1 MNHFLPVA
9 IVPAPAAD
17 LLQQIK
23 SAVPIAGVVLV
34 AFFVLAAI
42 VKNLLYICPPNEV
55 LIFAGRKHRMPDGT
69 FRGFRVIF
77 GGRGFRMP
85 VYEKVHRM
93 GLSTM
98 EVLVSVRNA
107 YSKGGIPLNVDAI
120 ANIKI
125 SSDPGVVGNA
135 IERFLNRDP
144 NEIRRVSKETLE
156 GHLRGVLATLT
167 PEEVNEDRLMFAD
180 ALSRESEEDLKK
192 LGLHVD
198 TLKILHVADELKYL
212 DSTGRAAIASV
223 IREAEIAESNFQRAA
238 EQSEAE
244 NQGRANVSKANAEAS
259 IAKLRNELRKIQA
272 ETESL
277 VRSEE
282 ERTAAA
288 AREARAKAEQEL
300 QQIRAELAA
309 IQQQTDV
316 VLPAEANRVA
326 QEYRARGDAALI
338 RERGRALSEALLE
351 LQEAWKVAGT
361 NALQIALIEDLEKIL
376 AEASKGVQKVKIGGL
391 HVIDSGDGKTLPN
404 YIASYPN
411 MLQAV
416 FDAVERTTGI
426 DIPGAVSGKS
436 TSQKPEESK

>member
-1 MNHFLPVA
+1 MIQLPQFA
-9 IVPAPAAD
+9 IVPTPAAD

-23 SAVPIAGVVLV
+23 SAAPIAGVVLV
-34 AFFVLAAI
+34 GFFVLAAI

-55 LIFAGRKHRMPDGT
+55 LIFSGRKHRMPDGT

-77 GGRGFRMP
+77 GGRGIRVP

-93 GLSTM
+93 ALGTM

-107 YSKGGIPLNVDAI
+107 YSRGGIPLNVDAI

-125 SSDPGVVGNA
+125 SSDPAVVGNA

-223 IREAEIAESNFQRAA
+223 IREAEIAESNFRRSA

-272 ETESL
+272 DTEAL
-277 VRSEE
+277 VRAEE

-300 QQIRAELAA
+300 QAIRAEVAV
-309 IQQQTDV
+309 IQQQADV

-326 QEYRARGDAALI
+326 QEFRARGEAAVI
-338 RERGRALSEALLE
+338 RERGRAVSEALLK
-351 LQEAWKVAGT
+351 LQEAWKAAGP
-361 NALQIALIEDLEKIL
+361 NAMQIALIEDLEKIL
-376 AEASKGVQKVKIGGL
+376 ASAAEGVQKVKVGGL
-391 HVIDSGDGKTLPN
+391 HIIDSGDGKTLPN
-404 YIASYPN
+404 FVASYPG
-411 MLQAV
+411 MLQSI
-416 FDAVERTTGI
+416 FEAVEQATGI
-426 DIPGAVSGKS
+426 DIPGSVSGRNLPATGDK
-436 TSQKPEESK
+436 K